1 MIKEADRAELVNS
14 NRKKHAFSVDELRLL
29 MALTRSRTEV
39 TYGHSHW
46 CYKHDRL
53 VEHEHLDE
61 CECIASKDYKISEI
75 TKVLDGKDSIWEL
88 QHEHMVTLKQ
98 RLKTLNGNWSSYAPT
113 KSTNE

>member
-1 MIKEADRAELVNS
+1 M
-14 NRKKHAFSVDELRLL
+14 FSVDELRLL
-29 MALTRSRTEV
+29 IALTRSRTEV

-46 CYKHDRL
+46 CHKHDRF
-53 VEHEHLDE
+53 VEQEHRDE
-61 CECIASKDYKISEI
+61 FECIASKDYKISEI